1 MKKILAL
8 LLAATLCL
16 AGLTALAEEEEKV
29 LNVFT
34 WEGYFDET
42 TLAQF
47 TEETGIQVNYST
59 FASNEEMMLKLQANG
74 GSEYDIVLASDYA
87 ISTIRK
93 EGLIQPLDKSLL
105 TNWDNLNPDYL
116 NQYFDPDN
124 VYSMPYTVGSPMIVY
139 DPDQVDGEL
148 TSFSDLW
155 REDLADSLWLIDD
168 ARVIVGETLRS
179 LGYSYNTTEQ
189 SQLDEAAAKLAGL
202 KPNIRVLDYDM
213 TYNYLTAGEVK
224 AAYLFTPFV
233 VLSLQENP
241 NLVAVFP
248 SEGIGFGIDR
258 MCMLLTD
265 SAAIRD
271 VLLFPTMKSLDADK
285 KAAKEASAPAEAAQA
300 APEVEEKIDFSNVQI
315 EPLFADLV
323 DFETFSKSDFRAVK
337 VIACEAVKKSKK
349 LLKFTLD
356 DGTGTERTI
365 LSGIHEYYEPEEL
378 VGKTC
383 IAITN
388 LPPRPMMGIDS
399 CGMLIS
405 AVHHENGEEKLHL
418 LMVDPHIPAGAK
430 LY

>member
-155 REDLADSLWLIDD
+155 REDLADGLWLIDD

-233 VLSLQENP
+233 VLSLMENP

-248 SEGIGFGIDR
+248 SEGIGFGV
-258 MCMLLTD
+258 D
-265 SAAIRD
+265 SIVIPVNAPHPNNAHAFMNFYLRADVAAYVAQWQAYIN
-271 VLLFPTMKSLDADK
+271 PN
-285 KAAKEASAPAEAAQA
+285 KAADELIDPDYAAMS
-300 APEVEEKIDFSNVQI
+300 PF
-315 EPLFADLV
+315 
-323 DFETFSKSDFRAVK
+323 
-337 VIACEAVKKSKK
+337 
-349 LLKFTLD
+349 
-356 DGTGTERTI
+356 
-365 LSGIHEYYEPEEL
+365 
-378 VGKTC
+378 
-383 IAITN
+383 
-388 LPPRPMMGIDS
+388 
-399 CGMLIS
+399 
-405 AVHHENGEEKLHL
+405 
-418 LMVDPHIPAGAK
+418 HIPAELLESKEYVEDLGENESMFQDVWNGFK
-430 LY
+430 VN

>member
-155 REDLADSLWLIDD
+155 REDLADGLWLIDD

-248 SEGIGFGIDR
+248 SEGIGFGV
-258 MCMLLTD
+258 D
-265 SAAIRD
+265 SIVIPVNAPHPNNAHAFMNFYLRADVAAYVAQWQAYIN
-271 VLLFPTMKSLDADK
+271 PN
-285 KAAKEASAPAEAAQA
+285 KAADELIDPDYAAMS
-300 APEVEEKIDFSNVQI
+300 PF
-315 EPLFADLV
+315 
-323 DFETFSKSDFRAVK
+323 
-337 VIACEAVKKSKK
+337 
-349 LLKFTLD
+349 
-356 DGTGTERTI
+356 
-365 LSGIHEYYEPEEL
+365 
-378 VGKTC
+378 
-383 IAITN
+383 
-388 LPPRPMMGIDS
+388 
-399 CGMLIS
+399 
-405 AVHHENGEEKLHL
+405 
-418 LMVDPHIPAGAK
+418 HIPAELLESKEYVEDLGENESMFQDVWNGFK
-430 LY
+430 VN